1 MLVGIGY
8 SPDEAEVLLRR
19 EDLKILKQLRKQ
31 EITKAKNMYLKQRKS
46 RLEVMTYL
54 TSKGFLPVEVVN
66 LLDLWDT
73 EKIEQGPH
81 ITVDELI
88 KLYWYGAMSREEFE
102 INLTN
107 MIPDEKIRR
116 WYLVYAE
123 NAKPVGRRVRSEGH

>member
-31 EITKAKNMYLKQRKS
+31 EITKAKNMYLKHHKS

-54 TSKGFLPVEVVN
+54 TSRGFLPVEVVN
-66 LLDLWDT
+66 LLDNWDA
-73 EKIEQGPH
+73 EKIEQGSH

-102 INLTN
+102 TNLTN
-107 MIPDEKIRR
+107 MIPDAKIRQ
-116 WYLVYAE
+116 WYLKYAE
-123 NAKPVGRRVRSEGH
+123 NAKPVGRRTGGERH